1 MPRHGETTSQADGR
15 SSVNVDI
22 AYARTPR
29 VTGEAAI
36 SASVPMLSKLNYPL
50 WAMRMEVILEAYG
63 LLGAIEDENVSRK
76 LDRRAMAVIYNALP
90 EDVLAQLDDK
100 VTTKET
106 WESLR
111 TMNVGVEHVKKA
123 NIQMLKREFEMLTMQ
138 EEESVAD
145 FAAKLTRLVV
155 HMRSLGEKI
164 AEGIIVSKLLR
175 ATPAKYDPITSSMEK
190 FGDLDT
196 INLDEATGSL
206 KIHEHKL

>member
-1 MPRHGETTSQADGR
+1 MPRHGEMTLQADGR

-22 AYARTPR
+22 VYTGTPR

-36 SASVPMLSKLNYPL
+36 SASVPMLSKINYPL

-63 LLGAIEDENVSRK
+63 FLGVIEDENVSRK
-76 LDRRAMAVIYNALP
+76 LDRRAMAVIYSDVL

-100 VTTKET
+100 VTAKET

-111 TMNVGVEHVKKA
+111 TMNVGVERVKKA
-123 NIQMLKREFEMLTMQ
+123 KIQTLKREFEMLTMR
-138 EEESVAD
+138 EEDSIAD
-145 FAAKLTRLVV
+145 FTAKLTRLVA
-155 HMRSLGEKI
+155 HMWSLGEKI

-175 ATPAKYDPITSSMEK
+175 ATPAKYDPITSSMEQ

-196 INLDEATGSL
+196 MTLD
-206 KIHEHKL
+206 